1 MTKTKKKRW
10 VCPQCGVGK
19 LGLQRPRKNDI
30 IRYCFPCSEKAGVL
44 VERVSPADINKKK
57 KKEEAAA
64 RKKANA
70 KPKPRKTTR
79 TWMQIPRYRYES
91 SDGSTPNLMFA
102 ASVMCRM
109 SGWNNPKRLKQLW
122 DRTSAAM
129 RKPYKPE
136 RWDRIITYTRSTTR
150 GYSSGRAYGGSRV
163 EIMLSCDNI
172 AASLVTLLHEL
183 CHIDQDNYQVVNG
196 VRRPHDLAFNLKQQE
211 MAYKMWG
218 YNTHPECAGW
228 SVGKGY
234 APTRHLERWLLDK
247 IKEEDP
253 KVMDWIKTIVF

>member
-1 MTKTKKKRW
+1 MAKKKRW

-30 IRYCFPCSEKAGVL
+30 VRYCFPCSEKAGVL

-57 KKEEAAA
+57 KKEEAVA

-79 TWMQIPRYRYES
+79 TWMQIPRYRYEL
-91 SDGSTPNLMFA
+91 SDGTTPNLMFA

-109 SGWNNPKRLKQLW
+109 SGWNNPRRLKQLW
-122 DRTSAAM
+122 DRTSKAM
-129 RKPYKPE
+129 RSSDTLTRREKNL
-136 RWDRIITYTRSTTR
+136 IISYTRSTFKN
-150 GYSSGRAYGGSRV
+150 YSTGRAYGDWKV
-163 EIMLSCDNI
+163 EMMLAHTNI

-183 CHIDQDNYQVVNG
+183 CHIDQDKYQIVNG
-196 VRRPHDLAFNLKQQE
+196 KNRYHDLAFNLKQQE
-211 MAYKMWG
+211 MAYKLWG

-228 SVGKGY
+228 SIGKGY
-234 APTRHLERWLLDK
+234 APTKHLEGWLEKK
-247 IKEEDP
+247 IDENDP
-253 KVMDWIKTIVF
+253 KVMEWIKTIVF